1 MIHTPTKPAHV
12 RCVPSVARGA
22 CTPRAFTL
30 IELLVVVIIGIITL
44 LIAIPA
50 FNGLVNSQKGDTS
63 VNLVQGAVRAAR
75 DLASRSATG
84 EDTAAVFAYEPGGRL
99 QILIAVRAGELIDLD
114 SQGREVARDVFVP
127 VPGSEAVELPAGW
140 MVRGWA
146 PPGMINAEWYA
157 TQPGQLRFNTSL
169 GAWVFPETG
178 FYDHIQST
186 NSRDRNTFMVR
197 FQGGTGQLT
206 SGDTRLALVVMVRP
220 STAQR
225 PVANL
230 PQWTRPDLVTTGP
243 TQPGSGAPD
252 LRRWAARVLGSAD
265 FNGDGV
271 VNAQDN
277 DLRRQVLGARST
289 DVVRA
294 RSVDLIAAYDELRL
308 AQDLGVRVDRISR
321 SLMFV
326 DPAQWAGEKR
336 LRPQMVPVPGL
347 STGVDE
353 RALNAALAQW
363 IEGMDL
369 RTGRLGATQPARILV
384 VNRFGAQPRTLDL
397 PALVGE
403 GAAMPTVTSGVTP

>member
-1 MIHTPTKPAHV
+1 VSHAPKTLSTRRPA
-12 RCVPSVARGA
+12 PSAARGA
-22 CTPRAFTL
+22 RADRAFTL

-50 FNGLVNSQKGDTS
+50 FNGLVSSQKGDAS
-63 VNLVQGAVRAAR
+63 VNFVQSAIRAAR

-84 EDTAAVFAYEPGGRL
+84 EDTAAVFAFEPGGRL

-157 TQPGQLRFNTSL
+157 TQPGQLRFNTTL

-178 FYDHIQST
+178 FYDHTQAT

-197 FQGGTGQLT
+197 FQGGTGQLS

-220 STAQR
+220 SSSQR
-225 PVANL
+225 PLGNL
-230 PQWTRPDLVTTGP
+230 PSWTRPDLVTTGP
-243 TQPGSGAPD
+243 TQPASGAPD
-252 LRRWAARVLGSAD
+252 LRRWAARVLGTAD
-265 FNGDGV
+265 VNADGV
-271 VNAQDN
+271 VNAQDD
-277 DLRRQVLGARST
+277 DLRRQVLGARSS

-294 RSVDLIAAYDELRL
+294 RSVDLIAVYDELRL

-326 DPAQWAGEKR
+326 DPVQWASEKR
-336 LRPQMVPVPGL
+336 LRPQLVPVPGL
-347 STGVDE
+347 SNGTDE

-384 VNRFGAQPRTLDL
+384 VTRFGAQPRTLDL
-397 PALVGE
+397 PARVGE